1 MKKDQNRLLEL
12 IISAAIAEAKATED
26 DPINEAAPLKL
37 ESVKYHT
44 TSFLAYALP
53 PVLLMLVGFWIRA
66 TSAVKVMPVLRMT
79 VLESE
84 GRSSTKATRYGSV
97 ILLLTSSLQ

>member
-1 MKKDQNRLLEL
+1 M
-12 IISAAIAEAKATED
+12 EAKATED

-37 ESVKYHT
+37 ASVKYHT

-53 PVLLMLVGFWIRA
+53 VEFILVGLWMTAI
-66 TSAVKVMPVLRMT
+66 SALKVMPVLRIT

-84 GRSSTKATRYGSV
+84 GRSSTNATR
-97 ILLLTSSLQ
+97 

>member
-1 MKKDQNRLLEL
+1 MKQDQNRLLEL
-12 IISAAIAEAKATED
+12 IMNTAMAEAKATED

-37 ESVKYHT
+37 ESVKYHV

-53 PVLLMLVGFWIRA
+53 DALALVGFWMRA
-66 TSAVKVMPVLRMT
+66 TSALKVVPVLRIT

-84 GRSSTKATRYGSV
+84 GRSSTNTAR
-97 ILLLTSSLQ
+97 